1 MHIRNLDPSKSSY
14 RYVGEFT
21 KQKAS
26 NICEKP
32 KYANVAKNALAKVE
46 NKDLFSQLF
55 ISKIDIFQKLPLSIF
70 LEELNMTYYDRFSTD
85 SYFTKDVRI

>member
-1 MHIRNLDPSKSSY
+1 M
-14 RYVGEFT
+14 GEFT

-32 KYANVAKNALAKVE
+32 KYANVARNALAKVD

-55 ISKIDIFQKLPLSIF
+55 ISKIDIFQKLPLSIC
-70 LEELNMTYYDRFSTD
+70 LEELNMTYYDKFSTD

>member
-1 MHIRNLDPSKSSY
+1 M
-14 RYVGEFT
+14 GEFT

-26 NICEKP
+26 NICEKA
-32 KYANVAKNALAKVE
+32 KYANVTKNALAKVE

-70 LEELNMTYYDRFSTD
+70 LEELNMTYYDKFSTD
-85 SYFTKDVRI
+85 SYFTKDVKI